1 MDTGTPLTNRIG
13 VSCFVLSS
21 MNLTSAFARPKGQ
34 EEYRLEDQML
44 QGKEASLI
52 GSNGALFSWCKTSER
67 FQEGMPHPAFGS
79 VSVETI
85 QETSEIVVL
94 ADVEG

>member
-1 MDTGTPLTNRIG
+1 
-13 VSCFVLSS
+13 

-34 EEYRLEDQML
+34 EEYCLEGQML
-44 QGKEASLI
+44 QGGLLDWFKWSLI
-52 GSNGALFSWCKTSER
+52 QLVLNQLEVPGGYA
-67 FQEGMPHPAFGS
+67 PPAFGS

-85 QETSEIVVL
+85 QETSKIFVL